1 MATETWICKVC
12 WQRNRARDEV
22 CWRCK
27 SAPELDDA
35 NLDAKRKE
43 HEQALAARA
52 ERAQA
57 VPDALVAIPVVVF
70 RSYAKAWQ
78 RGGIGLVGVLLLMA
92 FGGVTDVLWL
102 ALTIGFAVG
111 LFIIGIVSGEVAEGM
126 RNRETWAYL
135 AGIAIS
141 VAGGIGSVLAFDVFA
156 PGLISPTAVRW
167 VSLFVFGGAA
177 IAAIAGL
184 VMLLRNRMGSQ
195 ART

>member
-1 MATETWICKVC
+1 VATETWICKVC

-27 SAPELDDA
+27 SVPDLEDA
-35 NLDAKRKE
+35 RLEARRRE

-52 ERAQA
+52 QQAQA
-57 VPDALVAIPVVVF
+57 VPDALVAVPVVVF

-78 RGGIGLVGVLLLMA
+78 RGGIGLVGLLLLMA

-102 ALTIGFAVG
+102 ALTVGFAVG
-111 LFIIGIVSGEVAEGM
+111 LFIIGVVSGEVAEGM

-135 AGIAIS
+135 AGIAIG

-156 PGLISPTAVRW
+156 PGLISPTALRW
-167 VSLFVFGGAA
+167 ASLIVFGGAA
-177 IAAIAGL
+177 LAATAGL
-184 VMLLRNRMGSQ
+184 VLLLRNRVGN
-195 ART
+195 

>member
-1 MATETWICKVC
+1 MSTETWICRVC

-27 SAPELDDA
+27 SALDLGEDRLEA
-35 NLDAKRKE
+35 RRKE
-43 HEQALAARA
+43 HEAELAARA
-52 ERAQA
+52 QRAEK
-57 VPDALVAIPVVVF
+57 VPDAVVAVPVVVF
-70 RSYAKAWQ
+70 RGYARAWQ
-78 RGGIGLVGVLLLMA
+78 RGGMGLVVVLLLMA

-102 ALTIGFAVG
+102 ALTVGFAVG
-111 LFIIGIVSGEVAEGM
+111 LMVVGFVSGEVAEGM

-167 VSLFVFGGAA
+167 VSLLVFGGAA
-177 IAAIAGL
+177 AAAVAGL
-184 VMLLRNRMGSQ
+184 VMLVRNRVPV
-195 ART
+195 

>member
-1 MATETWICKVC
+1 MTNETWICTVC

-27 SAPELDDA
+27 SPPALDEDA
-35 NLDAKRKE
+35 VIARRTE
-43 HEQALAARA
+43 HEAARA
-52 ERAQA
+52 ARSQRAEK

-78 RGGIGLVGVLLLMA
+78 RGGMGLIGLLILLAL
-92 FGGVTDVLWL
+92 GGVTDLVWL
-102 ALTIGFAVG
+102 GLTVGFALG
-111 LFIIGIVSGEVAEGM
+111 LFLIGLVAGEVAEGM

-156 PGLISPTAVRW
+156 ADLVNPAAVRW
-167 VSLFVFGGAA
+167 VSLIVFGGAA
-177 IAAIAGL
+177 AAAVAGL
-184 VMLLRNRMGSQ
+184 VMLVRNRTATG
-195 ART
+195 

>member
-1 MATETWICKVC
+1 VTGATWICKVC

-27 SAPELDDA
+27 SVPDLEEDGLEAR
-35 NLDAKRKE
+35 RKE

-52 ERAQA
+52 QRAQA
-57 VPDALVAIPVVVF
+57 VPDALVAVPVVVF

-111 LFIIGIVSGEVAEGM
+111 LFIIGVVSGEVAEGM

-156 PGLISPTAVRW
+156 PGLINPTAVRW

-177 IAAIAGL
+177 VAAIAGL
-184 VMLLRNRMGSQ
+184 VMLLRNRVGG
-195 ART
+195 

>member
-1 MATETWICKVC
+1 MTTGTWICKVC

-27 SAPELDDA
+27 SEPVSDEDQVEAR
-35 NLDAKRKE
+35 RKE
-43 HEQALAARA
+43 HGQALAARA
-52 ERAQA
+52 QRAQA
-57 VPDALVAIPVVVF
+57 VPDALVAVPVVVF

-78 RGGIGLVGVLLLMA
+78 RGGLGLVGVLLLMA

-177 IAAIAGL
+177 VAAIAGL
-184 VMLLRNRMGSQ
+184 VMLLRNRVG
-195 ART
+195 T

>member
-1 MATETWICKVC
+1 VATETWICKVC

-27 SAPELDDA
+27 SAPELEDA
-35 NLDAKRKE
+35 NLDARRKE

-52 ERAQA
+52 QRAQA
-57 VPDALVAIPVVVF
+57 VPDALVAVPVVVF

-156 PGLISPTAVRW
+156 PDLINPTALRW

-177 IAAIAGL
+177 VAAIAGL
-184 VMLLRNRMGSQ
+184 VMLLRNRVGGQ
-195 ART
+195 AST

>member
-1 MATETWICKVC
+1 MAAETWICKVC

-27 SAPELDDA
+27 SAPALEDEQ
-35 NLDAKRKE
+35 LDARRRE
-43 HEQALAARA
+43 REEELAAHARRV
-52 ERAQA
+52 EA
-57 VPDALVAIPVVVF
+57 VPDALVAVPVVVF

-78 RGGIGLVGVLLLMA
+78 RGGIGLGGLLLLMA

-102 ALTIGFAVG
+102 ALTIGFALGLLIVG
-111 LFIIGIVSGEVAEGM
+111 LVSGEVAEGM

-141 VAGGIGSVLAFDVFA
+141 VAGGIGSVLAFDIFA
-156 PGLISPTAVRW
+156 PGLINPAAIRW

-177 IAAIAGL
+177 LAAVAGL
-184 VMLLRNRMGSQ
+184 VMLLRNKLP
-195 ART
+195 T

>member
-1 MATETWICKVC
+1 MTTDTWICRVC

-27 SAPELDDA
+27 SAPELHDET
-35 NLDAKRKE
+35 LDARRKV
-43 HEQALAARA
+43 HEQALADRARRA
-52 ERAQA
+52 ER
-57 VPDALVAIPVVVF
+57 VPDALVAVPVVVF
-70 RSYAKAWQ
+70 SSYAKAWQ

-111 LFIIGIVSGEVAEGM
+111 LFVIGIASGEVAEGM

-156 PGLISPTAVRW
+156 PDLVSPTAVRW

-177 IAAIAGL
+177 AAGVAGL
-184 VMLLRNRMGSQ
+184 VMLLRGGR
-195 ART
+195 RT

>member
-1 MATETWICKVC
+1 VVTEAWICKVC

-27 SAPELDDA
+27 SAPVSDEDQVEA
-35 NLDAKRKE
+35 RRKE

-52 ERAQA
+52 QRAQA
-57 VPDALVAIPVVVF
+57 VPDALVAVPVVVF

-78 RGGIGLVGVLLLMA
+78 RGGIGLVGLLLLMA

-156 PGLISPTAVRW
+156 PGLINPAAVRW

-184 VMLLRNRMGSQ
+184 VMLLRNRVGSQ
-195 ART
+195 ARP

>member
-1 MATETWICKVC
+1 MTTETWICKVC

-27 SAPELDDA
+27 SAPDLEDERLEA
-35 NLDAKRKE
+35 RRKE
-43 HEQALAARA
+43 HDEALAARA
-52 ERAQA
+52 KRAEK
-57 VPDALVAIPVVVF
+57 VPDALVAVPVVVF

-78 RGGIGLVGVLLLMA
+78 RGGMGLVGILLLMA

-102 ALTIGFAVG
+102 ALTIGFAIGLLIVG
-111 LFIIGIVSGEVAEGM
+111 FVSGEVAEGM

-141 VAGGIGSVLAFDVFA
+141 VAGGIGSVLAFDIFA
-156 PGLISPTAVRW
+156 PGLINPAAVRW

-177 IAAIAGL
+177 AAAVAGL
-184 VMLLRNRMGSQ
+184 VLLLRNRGT
-195 ART
+195 AA

>member
-1 MATETWICKVC
+1 VATETWICKVC

-27 SAPELDDA
+27 SAPELEDA
-35 NLDAKRKE
+35 NLDARRKE

-52 ERAQA
+52 QRAQA
-57 VPDALVAIPVVVF
+57 VPDALVAVPVVVF

-102 ALTIGFAVG
+102 AL
-111 LFIIGIVSGEVAEGM
+111 M

-156 PGLISPTAVRW
+156 PDLINPTALRW

-177 IAAIAGL
+177 VAAIAGL
-184 VMLLRNRMGSQ
+184 VMLLRNRVGGQ
-195 ART
+195 AST

>member
-1 MATETWICKVC
+1 VATETWICKVC

-27 SAPELDDA
+27 SAPELEDA
-35 NLDAKRKE
+35 SLDARRKE

-57 VPDALVAIPVVVF
+57 VPDALVAVPVVVF

-78 RGGIGLVGVLLLMA
+78 RGGIGLVGLLLLMA

-156 PGLISPTAVRW
+156 PGLISPAAVRW

-184 VMLLRNRMGSQ
+184 VMLLRNRVGSQ
-195 ART
+195 ARP

>member
-1 MATETWICKVC
+1 VATETWICKVC

-27 SAPELDDA
+27 SAPELEDA
-35 NLDAKRKE
+35 NLDARRKE

-52 ERAQA
+52 QRAQA
-57 VPDALVAIPVVVF
+57 VPDALVAVPVVVF

-78 RGGIGLVGVLLLMA
+78 RGGIGLVGLLLLMA

-184 VMLLRNRMGSQ
+184 VMLLRNRVGSQ
-195 ART
+195 ARP

>member
-1 MATETWICKVC
+1 MATETWICRVC

-27 SAPELDDA
+27 SAPDLDEDRLEA
-35 NLDAKRKE
+35 RRKE
-43 HEQALAARA
+43 HEA
-52 ERAQA
+52 ERATRAQRA
-57 VPDALVAIPVVVF
+57 KKVPDAVVAVPVVVF

-78 RGGIGLVGVLLLMA
+78 RGGMGLVGILLLMA

-111 LFIIGIVSGEVAEGM
+111 LMVIGFVSGEVAEGM

-141 VAGGIGSVLAFDVFA
+141 VAGGIGSVLAFDIFA
-156 PGLISPTAVRW
+156 EDLINPAAVRW

-177 IAAIAGL
+177 AAAVAGL
-184 VMLLRNRMGSQ
+184 VMLLRNRVPAG
-195 ART
+195 